1 MAKEI
6 TVILNDDRVLSYED
20 IIKKNSTLLPPIHI
34 IQSTKRVK
42 NPIGL

>member
-1 MAKEI
+1 MSKEI
-6 TVILNDDRVLSYED
+6 GIILNDERLVNYED